1 MSGIPTL
8 YDEHDPEDLPAEL
21 QPLPGLDWSA
31 LGNRTVQ
38 RVVDAA
44 PDAMLTG
51 VPARGRLLRGMLAL
65 GIGVRH
71 DGEVVPTVAALVAFG
86 RRPHEVLP
94 AMALE
99 VSVDG
104 GVPQQR
110 SGPVGVLVR
119 HLVEHPVLGPRLGR
133 KAARLLVGSAL
144 AWRDWSL
151 DRAEDG
157 VSVTLTDGVLSLHLP
172 GTAYAKVPNPV
183 LADLL
188 ARRGCLT
195 RASAAWKHIDK
206 AVGHDVTDGHLV
218 EQVDEDWV
226 AVRWRLRERPRVE
239 PTEVHSRDEQEPAT
253 AEPPRDELPRE
264 KPSKQELPAPEV
276 PRPPMQPEGY
286 RTTDDRIAELVHVLG
301 NAGRLPR
308 RELQRRLGWSRST
321 LRNVLEAAVDAG
333 LIRTLAAHPR
343 SPFQT
348 YPVVHDPRRDHPQP
362 PATTRWR
369 RR

>member
-1 MSGIPTL
+1 
-8 YDEHDPEDLPAEL
+8 
-21 QPLPGLDWSA
+21 
-31 LGNRTVQ
+31 
-38 RVVDAA
+38 
-44 PDAMLTG
+44 MLAG

-151 DRAEDG
+151 DRAEEG
-157 VSVTLTDGVLSLHLP
+157 VSITLTDGVLSVHLP
-172 GTAYAKVPNPV
+172 GTVHAKVPNPV

-188 ARRGCLT
+188 ARGGCLI

-206 AVGHDVTDGHLV
+206 ALGRDVTDGHLV
-218 EQVDEDWV
+218 EQLDEDWV
-226 AVRWRLRERPRVE
+226 AVQWRLRDRPRVE
-239 PTEVHSRDEQEPAT
+239 RTEVHDRDEEEPMTVEPARE
-253 AEPPRDELPRE
+253 EPP
-264 KPSKQELPAPEV
+264 KQKRPPPEV
-276 PRPPMQPEGY
+276 PRLPMQPEGY
-286 RTTDDRIAELVHVLG
+286 RTTDDRIAELVQVLG

-348 YPVVHDPRRDHPQP
+348 YKVIHDRRRDHPQP